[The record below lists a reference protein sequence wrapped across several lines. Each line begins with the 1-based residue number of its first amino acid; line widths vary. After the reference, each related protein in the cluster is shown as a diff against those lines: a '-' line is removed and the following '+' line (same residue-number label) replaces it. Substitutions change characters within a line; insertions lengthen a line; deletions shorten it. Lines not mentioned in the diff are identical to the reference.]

1 MRTSVVS
8 HTPRGVEIIVH
19 ISVAVVAVLLVFVI
33 SIETIVVIIVRVKVS
48 KGRNNIGVSLKHI
61 HGYSAVFLEFIV

>member
-19 ISVAVVAVLLVFVI
+19 ISVAVLLVFVI